1 MAKKHVLEEYDRV
14 CNDYSEMVSTL
25 KEMEE
30 EGFPE
35 ERLHLVKEQ
44 VAKLK
49 DNYQRWSYFI
59 YLLGKPRRKE
69 KEPSYVR
76 RNKKFLSSIDYK
88 NTSEGERDENKAALE
103 ELNNLKRVNNL

>member
-25 KEMEE
+25 KELEE

-35 ERLHLVKEQ
+35 EKLQLVKEQ
-44 VAKLK
+44 VEKLK
-49 DNYQRWSYFI
+49 ENYQRWSYFI

-69 KEPSYVR
+69 KEPAYVK
-76 RNKKFLSSIDYK
+76 RNKKFLSSIEYK
-88 NTSEGERDENKAALE
+88 NTTDGEHDENKAVLKELE
-103 ELNNLKRVNNL
+103 SLK